1 MLEKSMGKLQRL
13 EISKGY
19 VELLKEAEALRY
31 ASTDLWGSHGY

>member
-1 MLEKSMGKLQRL
+1 MEKLQRL

-31 ASTDLWGSHGY
+31 ASTDFWEGHGH